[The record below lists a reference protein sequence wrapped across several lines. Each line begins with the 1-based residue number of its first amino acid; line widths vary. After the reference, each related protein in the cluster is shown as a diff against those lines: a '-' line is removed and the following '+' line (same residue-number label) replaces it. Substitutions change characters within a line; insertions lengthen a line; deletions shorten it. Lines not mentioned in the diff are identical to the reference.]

1 MAIIGRH
8 RVPQRNWN
16 FVRPRDS
23 RFTTWVYQ
31 HVFKESLSK
40 ASKHPINYQ
49 FSYHENGTRHKKSI
63 LASQQWL
70 WFHIWFI
77 MILCCKI
84 RQILLQNTTAILLQ
98 NMTKVYFKMRQIF
111 YYKMWQF
118 ITKCVDFI
126 TECDSYYKMR
136 SLLQNVSVH
145 LWIKIRKFN
154 NLGTTILKNSQ
165 YFSQLDFIVR
175 GSQIKVF

>member
-23 RFTTWVYQ
+23 RFRTWVYQ

-70 WFHIWFI
+70 RFHIWFI

-98 NMTKVYFKMRQIF
+98 NMTKVISKCVRF
-111 YYKMWQF
+111 F
-118 ITKCVDFI
+118 ITKCD
-126 TECDSYYKMR
+126 
-136 SLLQNVSVH
+136 SLLQNASISLQNVTVITKCEVYYKMCQYIYESR
-145 LWIKIRKFN
+145 LE
-154 NLGTTILKNSQ
+154 NS
-165 YFSQLDFIVR
+165 IT
-175 GSQIKVF
+175 